1 MKFDKS
7 PRTDQHPSCTGSVL
21 PVSRIL
27 LQSTESTGQKE
38 VPCKTHSDIFN
49 QTIYIPLPQL
59 LKLFMCLELFIYLS
73 QIYSSYLCTF
83 QTAYSNKLCIQV
95 TSISFKKIILEN
107 NLYFSKQFIHAPL

>member
-38 VPCKTHSDIFN
+38 VPCETHSDIFT
-49 QTIYIPLPQL
+49 QTILYT
-59 LKLFMCLELFIYLS
+59 FITVA
-73 QIYSSYLCTF
+73 Q
-83 QTAYSNKLCIQV
+83 ASNV
-95 TSISFKKIILEN
+95 
-107 NLYFSKQFIHAPL
+107 P